1 MRDALRCT
9 KDQHRSCSG
18 PPDVR
23 IEGGFIMQDTCPT
36 GTPRAASRSRPPS
49 GGYVTLGTLI
59 LAAASALF
67 LVAMSGCHSAPAA
80 NAFSGTTADKA
91 VEQQLRRSGAMAPI
105 QPFDE
110 GFVAVSDTDA
120 P

>member
-1 MRDALRCT
+1 M
-9 KDQHRSCSG
+9 
-18 PPDVR
+18 
-23 IEGGFIMQDTCPT
+23 MQDTCST
-36 GTPRAASRSRPPS
+36 GTLRAASRTRPPN

-67 LVAMSGCHSAPAA
+67 LVAMSGCHSAPAS
-80 NAFSGTTADKA
+80 NAFTATAADKA
-91 VEQQLRRSGAMAPI
+91 LEARLQASDAMAPI

-110 GFVAVSDTDA
+110 GFVVVTET